1 MMNTDRQDYNQYN
14 LLTPLAYGGVAEYN
28 KSNQK
33 KQNAQIRQLVREL
46 QLSPSKDKLQQTYT
60 LILASIILQN
70 TSMLKEI
77 YTRYINTQYKTS
89 NPTLTKYEID
99 LIADKLYEV
108 YQIRKEY
115 TNERLKDMV
124 KKDYNTQ
131 LALLGGIMVGSRNAL
146 KSIKD
151 SVKTLQ
157 LNADNMLDDSIHRL
171 RADLTTT
178 TAKEYGAFGY
188 IWKNQQ
194 DFRVVGNPHG
204 IYPIVRNPITH
215 GNHWDRQDKLYLY
228 EYAPSKIKQQLRQR
242 GIKFELDKD
251 LLDGSPGEPYG
262 CRCYRINVFNEI
274 GRAHV

>member
-1 MMNTDRQDYNQYN
+1 MKPISEQDFKAYN
-14 LLTPLAYGGVAEYN
+14 LLTPLAYGGVVEYN

-33 KQNAQIRQLVREL
+33 KQNAQIRELIREL
-46 QLSPSKDKLQQTYT
+46 NEHPNKDKLQQTYT

-70 TSMLKEI
+70 TSILKNV
-77 YTRYINTQYKTS
+77 YQQYMNTQYKTS
-89 NPTLTKYEID
+89 NPKLTKYEMD
-99 LIADKLYEV
+99 LIANKLYEV
-108 YQIRKEY
+108 YQIRKDY

-124 KKDYNTQ
+124 KKDYTTQ
-131 LALLGGIMVGSRNAL
+131 LALLGGLMVGSRNAIRD
-146 KSIKD
+146 IKD

-171 RADLTTT
+171 RADLNTT
-178 TAKEYGAFGY
+178 TAKEYGAIGY

-204 IYPIVRNPITH
+204 IYPIVKNPITH

-228 EYAPSKIKQQLRQR
+228 KGTPSKIKQELNKR
-242 GIKFELDKD
+242 GIKFELDSD

-262 CRCYRINVFNEI
+262 CRCFRINIYDLDNI
-274 GRAHV
+274 SKI